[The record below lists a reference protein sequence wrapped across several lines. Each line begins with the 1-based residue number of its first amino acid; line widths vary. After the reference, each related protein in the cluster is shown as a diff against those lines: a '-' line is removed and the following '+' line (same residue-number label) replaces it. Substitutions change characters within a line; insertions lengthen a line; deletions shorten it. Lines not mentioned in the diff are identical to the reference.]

1 MHRIAQKLLRPSK
14 VSVIAVAL
22 LLLQSGCGD
31 GPTTTQKKSATSTTK
46 ESAADMQ
53 LLDPG
58 DAVVD
63 DVPMSKSGA
72 PKTNSAKKGEAMKL
86 EATKASK
93 PAAADAGKPAPA
105 VSDDASSKAH
115 WSVIIATFA
124 DTDHVARANAMK
136 SQLMQQYPE
145 LGQVTVRRVGK
156 GSAIVLGRFAGPDD
170 PAARPELKRIKA
182 IERDGRKPF
191 AGAMLMRTTADD
203 TSGPRKPNDLRNLRE
218 KYPNVRPMFTLQVAA
233 WSTLGE
239 KNADYAPMRQAAERY
254 CAELRQKGHE
264 AWFLHDSDSET
275 SIVTVGHFDRRAY
288 DPKSTLYAP
297 DVEDLM
303 RQFPANQL
311 NGEPLMIPVDP
322 KNTNGK
328 TVPQPCRLVEV
339 PSV

>member
-14 VSVIAVAL
+14 VSMVAIAL
-22 LLLQSGCGD
+22 LLMQSGCGD
-31 GPTTTQKKSATSTTK
+31 GPTTTQKKSTTSTTK

-63 DVPMSKSGA
+63 DVPLSKGAA
-72 PKTNSAKKGEAMKL
+72 PKTNSAKKTDAPKAGKPAV
-86 EATKASK
+86 ADASK
-93 PAAADAGKPAPA
+93 PATATAPA
-105 VSDDASSKAH
+105 TSDDASSSKAH

-124 DTDHVARANAMK
+124 DADHVARANAMK
-136 SQLMQQYPE
+136 AQLMQQYPE

-239 KNADYAPMRQAAERY
+239 KDADYAPMRQAAERY

-322 KNTNGK
+322 KNTKGK